1 MILKILIVIVLFNE
15 MLLAGNEFIK
25 KGLIDGGDSLWQE
38 IEIKDEWLGR
48 DKGLHLAG
56 SFISTGL
63 IALSTNRFL
72 NANREQSKN
81 IAVSVTFSLSLSKE
95 IYDNGQIDN
104 HFSYKDLTADVLGIA
119 LALLVFR

>member
-1 MILKILIVIVLFNE
+1 MSLKILIIIVLFCE
-15 MLLAGNEFIK
+15 TLVAGNTFSK
-25 KGLIDGGDSLWQE
+25 KKLMEDGDSLWQE

-56 SFISTGL
+56 SFISMGL
-63 IALSTNRFL
+63 MTLSTQRFF
-72 NANREQSKN
+72 NTHKIQSKN
-81 IAVSVTFSLSLSKE
+81 IAVTITFSLSLSKE
-95 IYDNGQIDN
+95 IYDSAQTDN

>member
-1 MILKILIVIVLFNE
+1 MSLKILIIIALFSE
-15 MLLAGNEFIK
+15 TLVAGNMFAK
-25 KGLIDGGDSLWQE
+25 KKLMEDGDSLWQE

-63 IALSTNRFL
+63 MALSTNRFL
-72 NANREQSKN
+72 NADMDKSKYM
-81 IAVSVTFSLSLSKE
+81 AVTITLSLSLSKE
-95 IYDNGQIDN
+95 IYDSGQSDN

-119 LALLVFR
+119 LAFLVFR